1 MHVWGPDGAQSK
13 GPNSANS
20 LFLFGEKKNNNTNN
34 NNNEIKRQLIKQGT
48 NGQAVQ

>member
-34 NNNEIKRQLIKQGT
+34 NNNDIKRQLIKQGT
-48 NGQAVQ
+48 NRQAVQ